1 MVVAGAIVEWVGEMI
16 WSGDVDVSVV
26 GMTWKGDGSVLVM
39 MVAGKVMDD
48 NDDFLVADV
57 E

>member
-26 GMTWKGDGSVLVM
+26 GMTWNGDGSVLVM
-39 MVAGKVMDD
+39 MVAEKVMDD
-48 NDDFLVADV
+48 NDDFLVAEV